1 MKQIPS
7 KTLSYPMLNPRIES
21 GASLG
26 YTALDSL
33 SFAVGLMAGRRH
45 I

>member
-1 MKQIPS
+1 MKQIPT

-26 YTALDSL
+26 YTALDAL
-33 SFAVGLMAGRRH
+33 SFTTGLMANRRH

>member
-1 MKQIPS
+1 MKQIPT

>member
-1 MKQIPS
+1 MKQIPR
-7 KTLSYPMLNPRIES
+7 TLSYPMLNPRIES